1 MAKKVRE
8 KRKAETDPTGEAL
21 KKTEPKKAAP
31 PPTEPDAAE
40 PNDGDEDAAERALAL
55 AEKGELT
62 EATDAPEDVL
72 DAAREGEDVPEE
84 EAAAGQL
91 GSQRYVMAGFFVAGL
106 IAAYLFGK
114 IVHGLWAYVS
124 NKDWFSQTFPVLT
137 AVPDDDKQT
146 YGTILGAILALA
158 FMVRTYRKAEVR
170 AWSEDVAAELA
181 KVKWPTKKDVSN
193 STIVVIAAST
203 IATVYLALLDRL
215 WAAVTNLVYGTGI

>member
-8 KRKAETDPTGEAL
+8 KRKAEADPTRAAL

-31 PPTEPDAAE
+31 PPTEPDVAE
-40 PNDGDEDAAERALAL
+40 PNDGDDDAAERALVV

-62 EATDAPEDVL
+62 EADDAPSDAL
-72 DAAREGEDVPEE
+72 DAAREGDETDE

-106 IAAYLFGK
+106 IAAYVFGK
-114 IVHGLWAYVS
+114 LVHGIWAYVS

-137 AVPDDDKQT
+137 AVSDDDKTT
-146 YGTILGAILALA
+146 YGTILGAILALV
-158 FMVRTYRKAEVR
+158 FMLRTYRKAEVR

>member
-8 KRKAETDPTGEAL
+8 KRKAEADPTGAAL

-40 PNDGDEDAAERALAL
+40 PNDGDDDAAERALVV

-62 EATDAPEDVL
+62 EADDAPSDAL
-72 DAAREGEDVPEE
+72 DAAREVDEAVE

-106 IAAYLFGK
+106 IAAYVFGK
-114 IVHGLWAYVS
+114 LVHGVWAYAS
-124 NKDWFSQTFPVLT
+124 NKDWFSQTLPALT
-137 AVPDDDKQT
+137 AVSDDDKTT
-146 YGTILGAILALA
+146 YGTIVGAILALV
-158 FMVRTYRKAEVR
+158 FMLRTYRKAEVR
-170 AWSEDVAAELA
+170 SWSEDVAAELA